1 MAATNTHPND
11 TREALESPVIQGTW
25 ESIAYTFD
33 FTNCGVTTIT
43 AQTAAVFLDGAD
55 VTSTVMPSGSA
66 SAAGLVLTTP
76 KLTGLQAGRTYHMY
90 GRVTHDGGQQT
101 ELFCRVIARA

>member
-1 MAATNTHPND
+1 MASYPKD
-11 TREALESPVIQGTW
+11 SREALESPIVQGTW
-25 ESIAYTFD
+25 ESLAYTFD

-43 AQTAAVFLDGAD
+43 GQACVVTLDGLD
-55 VTSTVMPSGSA
+55 VSGDVLSGTPTVS
-66 SAAGLVLTTP
+66 GLVLTTP
-76 KLTGLQAGRTYHMY
+76 KLGNLQDGKNYLMY